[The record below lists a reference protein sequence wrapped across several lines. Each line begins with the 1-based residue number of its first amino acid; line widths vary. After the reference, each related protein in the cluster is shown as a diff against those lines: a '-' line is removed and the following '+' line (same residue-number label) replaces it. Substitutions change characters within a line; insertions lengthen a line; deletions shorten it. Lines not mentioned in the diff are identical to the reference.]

1 MDRQVETDETLM
13 EAYLLGDA
21 EAFERLYAR
30 YQGALYRYVRRLL
43 GKKHVTHAD
52 EVFQETWLRVVRA
65 KATWKPVRGFRP
77 WLFAIAHNGVMDV
90 FRRPFPETLPEESDV
105 SAEDEDLASP
115 SQDPSPERVVD
126 GRMAGER
133 LLDCIAR
140 LPVDQRSAFL
150 LHHEDGLSLEDVA
163 AELRVPFETA
173 KSRLRYAL
181 SKLRDCMGSYLE
193 VIADKRASDG
203 N

>member
-1 MDRQVETDETLM
+1 
-13 EAYLLGDA
+13 
-21 EAFERLYAR
+21 
-30 YQGALYRYVRRLL
+30 
-43 GKKHVTHAD
+43 
-52 EVFQETWLRVVRA
+52 
-65 KATWKPVRGFRP
+65 
-77 WLFAIAHNGVMDV
+77 
-90 FRRPFPETLPEESDV
+90 
-105 SAEDEDLASP
+105 
-115 SQDPSPERVVD
+115 
-126 GRMAGER
+126 MAGER